1 MAAFT
6 NGTWPTAQVA
16 DTRPTTTLNSDE
28 RQAVVSLNALLTA
41 LTGPLAALGGA
52 DVPVTTGA
60 LAIGSSDVNIST
72 GAQVIAINGT
82 FSSLAAQANQ
92 ATGAL
97 GTVPAGKWAII
108 GVERVGAG
116 TTTFTS
122 GASNYTTGY
131 NTEALA
137 IAALP
142 AQTADRV
149 RVGYITV
156 QADAAQPFIF
166 GTDAFAGGST
176 GNQAQAT
183 NYYNTDGVA
192 DTGAAVWESV
202 FQIANQAGT
211 VISSTAG

>member
-6 NGTWPTAQVA
+6 NGTWPTTQVA

-28 RQAVVSLNALLTA
+28 RQAVVSFNALLTA
-41 LTGPLAALGGA
+41 LTGLLAEAGGA
-52 DVPVTTGA
+52 DVAVTTGA
-60 LAIGSSDVNIST
+60 LAIGSSDTNIST
-72 GAQVIAINGT
+72 GAQVIAINGVRT
-82 FSSLAAQANQ
+82 ALAAQANQ

-97 GTVPAGKWAII
+97 GTVPANTWAIV
-108 GVERVGAG
+108 GVERVAAG

-131 NTEALA
+131 ATEALA
-137 IAALP
+137 IADLP
-142 AQTADRV
+142 SQTADRV

-183 NYYNTDGVA
+183 NYYNTEGTA
-192 DTGAAVWESV
+192 DTTSTVWENV

-211 VISSTAG
+211 VITSTAG